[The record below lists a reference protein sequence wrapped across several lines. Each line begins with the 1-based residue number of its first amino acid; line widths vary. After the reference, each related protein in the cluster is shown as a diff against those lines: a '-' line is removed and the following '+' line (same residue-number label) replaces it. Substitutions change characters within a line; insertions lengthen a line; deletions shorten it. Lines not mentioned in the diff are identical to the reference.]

1 MRGSRGSEKGAAGG
15 DRAHRSSG
23 GSHSGSGR
31 SHGSGHHH
39 RSSTARR
46 RKRTRR
52 ILTWSLVGLAALL
65 VLSLAW
71 VGIRA
76 LLAKNELEAAVPLAR
91 QAQEQILDAD
101 AAAAPKTARDL
112 ADHAASAAS
121 LTGDPIWRLY
131 ESIPG
136 LGPNLEVL
144 RSISASVDRA
154 ASGAVL
160 PLAAAAE
167 GMDLARFA
175 PVGNRIDLQPIVDLQ
190 EPAHQA
196 RVAMDTAAAIVE
208 QPRVAAADVIGPLA
222 DARDEYV
229 DLIGQARDVVGAL
242 DRATTLL
249 PPMLG
254 AAGPRDIL
262 LLFQNN
268 AELRS
273 LGGIPGALA
282 LVHADGGGIGLVQ
295 QASSSDFPRFD
306 PPVVQLPIETR
317 ALWGDNTARYIQDA
331 TFTPQFPLAATVA
344 REMWRQ
350 RFGQEVQTVVAVDPV
365 MLSYLLRATGPLT
378 LSTGDVISADN
389 AVTFLLQD
397 VYLRYE
403 VAQQDAIFAEVAA
416 AAFDALAA
424 GGADPRALIDA
435 FAQAGAERRIL
446 IWNADANEQAA
457 LTGTSL
463 VGALPEGGDD
473 EQAFGVYFNDA
484 TGSKMDRF
492 LQLGIDVG
500 TVTCRN
506 DGLPLYEIHVTLTNT
521 APGDAATSLPA
532 YVTGGGRYGTPP
544 GSIRTTV
551 HAYSELG
558 SYNLGVKLNGEP
570 TGYHPTSD
578 TGYTLSKVV
587 STLAPGE
594 TATYTFGFLGGESG
608 SKQPIIESTPL
619 MTPIEPQRVALSCD
633 SAVW

>member
-1 MRGSRGSEKGAAGG
+1 MRGSSA
-15 DRAHRSSG
+15 

-31 SHGSGHHH
+31 SHGSSRSHGSGHHH
-39 RSSTARR
+39 RSRTARR

-52 ILTWSLVGLAALL
+52 IITWSLVGLAAL
-65 VLSLAW
+65 VVFSVAW

-91 QAQEQILDAD
+91 LAQEQILDGD
-101 AAAAPKTARDL
+101 AAAASKTARDL
-112 ADHAASAAS
+112 ADHAASAAA
-121 LTGDPIWRLY
+121 LTGDLIWRVY
-131 ESIPG
+131 EAIPG

-175 PVGNRIDLQPIVDLQ
+175 PAGNRIDLQPIVDLQ

-196 RVAMDTAAAIVE
+196 RVAMDTAAAMVE
-208 QPRVAAADVIGPLA
+208 SPRVAAADVIGPLA

-229 DLIGQARDVVGAL
+229 ELIGQARDVVGGL

-306 PPVVQLPIETR
+306 PPVVQLPVETR

-378 LSTGDVISADN
+378 LSTGDIVTADN

-403 VAQQDAIFAEVAA
+403 VSQQDAIFAEVAS

-446 IWNADANEQAA
+446 IWNADVTEQAV
-457 LTGTSL
+457 LHGTTL
-463 VGALPEGGDD
+463 DGALPEGDPE

-492 LQLGIDVG
+492 LQVAIESG

-506 DGLPLYEIHVTLTNT
+506 DGLPLYEIHVTVTNT
-521 APGDAATSLPA
+521 APADAATSLPR
-532 YVTGGGRYGTPP
+532 YVTGGGDYGTPP
-544 GSIRTTV
+544 GSITTTV
-551 HAYSELG
+551 HVYSELG
-558 SYNLGVKLNGEP
+558 TYNLGVKLNGEP

-578 TGYTLSKVV
+578 SGYTLSKVV

-594 TATYTFGFLGGESG
+594 SAAYTFGFLGGESG
-608 SKQPIIESTPL
+608 MKTPIIEATPL
-619 MTPIEPQRVALSCD
+619 MVPLEPTGASLSCD
-633 SAVW
+633 TAEWAALR